1 MDIRGFDQSLLTN
14 AETVPE
20 SRPPPAPTSLP
31 IHHSNQEAGTD
42 RYSLC
47 DGRPVN
53 LGSTFA
59 AARDL
64 LRVHH
69 EYSWSA
75 TSTAFC
81 PMRKKEP
88 FLGVKLPKREPE
100 RSPPSTITLVNE

>member
-1 MDIRGFDQSLLTN
+1 MHIRGFDQSLLTN
-14 AETVPE
+14 AETVPQ
-20 SRPPPAPTSLP
+20 SRPPLAPTSLP

-42 RYSLC
+42 RYGLC

-64 LRVHH
+64 LQHH
-69 EYSWSA
+69 DDSWSA
-75 TSTAFC
+75 TSTDFC

-88 FLGVKLPKREPE
+88 FPGVKLPKREPE
-100 RSPPSTITLVNE
+100 RSPPSTITPVNE